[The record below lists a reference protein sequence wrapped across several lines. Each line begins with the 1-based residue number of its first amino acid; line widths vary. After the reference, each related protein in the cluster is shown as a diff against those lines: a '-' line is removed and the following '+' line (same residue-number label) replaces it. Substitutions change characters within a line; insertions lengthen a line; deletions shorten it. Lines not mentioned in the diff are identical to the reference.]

1 MKYRTKL
8 YLALAGTALI
18 SSLSGIGVLYYEF
31 RNHALADEQTKALT
45 VAATTAALLDPEPLR
60 AIHQRSDEN
69 SPAFIQLKKLLI
81 DARDANRRND
91 IFIKF
96 LYILKPN
103 PTNPEELIFV
113 ADAEE
118 NPAEVSH
125 AGEVDKNAYTSGSIH
140 HLDEYYSP
148 GKFVE
153 DPLGTWLSGFAPVYD
168 AEGNY
173 VATVGTDI
181 SMQRYLQILQKL
193 VQLFIIGF
201 IVSLIFAFVGGF
213 FLARRVTLALGN
225 LLDCVR
231 EIGQGNLNTKSSVM
245 THDEFEELGNEINAM
260 TQGLKERERLK
271 LNFTRYVSLHVM
283 EGILKAEDVAKLE
296 GERRK
301 ITVLFSDIRQ
311 FTQLSEL
318 LPPEQVV
325 SFLNE
330 YFGVMLDVI
339 FRHNGTLD
347 KFLGDGI
354 MVEFGA
360 PLDDAHQERHAIITA
375 IEMQKELVKL
385 NAKWELEKKPTIQI
399 GIGIHTGLAIVGNI
413 GSEKRVDYT
422 AVGDTVNV
430 ASRIEQ
436 ATKML
441 KKPILIS
448 ETTHN
453 AIEGEFKTTCLGPVI
468 LPGRKEATIIYSID
482 SIDREDK

>member
-8 YLALAGTALI
+8 YLALAGTAFI
-18 SSLSGIGVLYYEF
+18 SSLSGFCVLLYEF
-31 RNHALADEQTKALT
+31 RHHALADEQTKVLT
-45 VAATTAALLDPEPLR
+45 VAATTAALLDAEPLK
-60 AIHQRSDEN
+60 AINERSDEK
-69 SPAFIQLKKLLI
+69 SPAFIKLKKLLI
-81 DARDANRRND
+81 DARDANRRKD

-103 PTNPEELIFV
+103 PTNPNQLIFV

-118 NPAEVSH
+118 NPVEISH
-125 AGEVDKNAYTSGSIH
+125 AGEVDKNADASGSIR
-140 HLDEYYSP
+140 HLDDYYAP
-148 GKFVE
+148 GNFVE
-153 DPLGTWLSGFAPVYD
+153 DSLGTWLSGFAPVYD
-168 AEGNY
+168 ANGNY
-173 VATVGTDI
+173 VATVGADI
-181 SMQRYLQILQKL
+181 SIERYLYVLQRL
-193 VQLFIIGF
+193 IQLFVF
-201 IVSLIFAFVGGF
+201 AFLVSLFFAFVGGY
-213 FLARRVTLALGN
+213 FLAKRVTLALGN

-231 EIGQGNLNTKSSVM
+231 EIGQGNLNSKSSVV
-245 THDEFEELGNEINAM
+245 THDEFEELSREINAM
-260 TQGLKERERLK
+260 TQGLKEREKLK
-271 LNFTRYVSLHVM
+271 LNFARYVSLHVM

-311 FTQLSEL
+311 FTQLAEEL
-318 LPPEQVV
+318 HPEQVV
-325 SFLNE
+325 SLLNE
-330 YFGVMLDVI
+330 YFGAMLEVI
-339 FRHNGTLD
+339 FRFNGTLD

-360 PLDDAHQERHAIITA
+360 PLDDSLQEKHAIEAA
-375 IEMQKELVKL
+375 IEMQKELVRL
-385 NAKWELEKKPTIQI
+385 NAKWEVEKKPMIQV

-448 ETTHN
+448 ETTHS
-453 AIEGEFKTTCLGPVI
+453 AIQGQFKSTCLGPVI
-468 LPGRKEATIIYSID
+468 LPGRKEATVIYSID
-482 SIDREDK
+482 SIDIEEK

>member
-8 YLALAGTALI
+8 YLALAGTAFI
-18 SSLSGIGVLYYEF
+18 SSLSGFCVLLYEF
-31 RNHALADEQTKALT
+31 RHHALADEQTKALT
-45 VAATTAALLDPEPLR
+45 VAATTAALLNPEPLKE
-60 AIHQRSDEN
+60 IYQRSDED
-69 SPAFIQLKKLLI
+69 SSAFIKLKKQLI
-81 DARDANRRND
+81 SARDANRRKD
-91 IFIKF
+91 IYIKF
-96 LYILKPN
+96 IYILKPN
-103 PTNPEELIFV
+103 PTNPEQLIFV

-118 NPAEVSH
+118 NPTEVSH
-125 AGEVDKNAYTSGSIH
+125 AGEVDKNAYVSGSIR
-140 HLDEYYSP
+140 HLNEYYSP

-153 DPLGTWLSGFAPVYD
+153 DPLGKWLSGFAPVYD

-173 VATVGTDI
+173 VATVGVDI
-181 SMQRYLQILQKL
+181 SMERYQYILQRL
-193 VQLFIIGF
+193 IQLFVFGF
-201 IVSLIFAFVGGF
+201 LVSLFFAFVGGY
-213 FLARRVTLALGN
+213 FLAKRVTLALGN

-231 EIGQGNLNTKSSVM
+231 AIGQGNLNSKSSVM

-271 LNFTRYVSLHVM
+271 LNFARYVSLHVM

-311 FTQLSEL
+311 FTRLSEG

-325 SFLNE
+325 SLLNE
-330 YFGVMLDVI
+330 YFGAMLDVI
-339 FRHNGTLD
+339 FRYNGTLD

-360 PLDDAHQERHAIITA
+360 PLDDPEQERHAIITA
-375 IEMQKELVKL
+375 IEMQKELVNL
-385 NAKWELEKKPTIQI
+385 NAKWEKAKKPTIQM

-430 ASRIEQ
+430 AARIEQ
-436 ATKML
+436 TTKML

-448 ETTHN
+448 EATHS
-453 AIEGEFKTTCLGPVI
+453 ALHGEFKSTCLGPVI
-468 LPGRKEATIIYSID
+468 LPGRKEATVIYSID
-482 SIDREDK
+482 FMD